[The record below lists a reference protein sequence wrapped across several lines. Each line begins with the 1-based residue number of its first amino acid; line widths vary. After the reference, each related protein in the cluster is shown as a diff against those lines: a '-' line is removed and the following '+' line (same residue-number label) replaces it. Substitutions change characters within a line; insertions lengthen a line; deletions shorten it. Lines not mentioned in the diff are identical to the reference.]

1 MAGNFQP
8 AKLDVDPTILDSNLM
23 VVDQP
28 EDPFSSLFPTS
39 STKNHSLDKLLP
51 GAQYDSK
58 SVIPKPGMCVKTK
71 NAAGT
76 KFFINLC
83 KLAEIPA
90 PPPIEESELSRII
103 SSEDYTS
110 PWRVPMSL
118 GIPRKEK
125 DKSGGECFA
134 AEIAV
139 NSSWFEN
146 TVVHSDIVLSFV
158 LTIAMEGLCEKHGE
172 DARLD
177 RNNWTVLKNKK
188 FMGEVDKCPP
198 HNIQI
203 RQTSGI
209 EHIEESSAKSL
220 ISKSSSKKLDN
231 STNNLST
238 KKSIIE
244 VLPDESE
251 GKTTKEIEP
260 KYRIMKDPIN
270 KPVQLKCRVMLPG
283 VNSAKEVVL
292 DVGEDRLV
300 VTCSKTHHLLDIF
313 LPHTLDADNTSA
325 SFVMEEHVLN
335 INIPLL

>member
-39 STKNHSLDKLLP
+39 NKKNHSLDKLLP

-58 SVIPKPGMCVKTK
+58 SVIPKPGMCIKTK

-110 PWRVPMSL
+110 PWRCPMSL
-118 GIPRKEK
+118 GTPRKEK

-139 NSSWFEN
+139 NSSWFEK
-146 TVVHSDIVLSFV
+146 TLVHSDIVLSFV
-158 LTIAMEGLCEKHGE
+158 LTIAMEGLCDKNGE

-209 EHIEESSAKSL
+209 EHIEESSPKSL
-220 ISKSSSKKLDN
+220 MAESSTKKLD
-231 STNNLST
+231 SNNTS

-244 VLPDESE
+244 VLPDESDV
-251 GKTTKEIEP
+251 KTTKEIEP

-270 KPVQLKCRVMLPG
+270 SPVQLKCRIVLPG
-283 VNSAKEVVL
+283 VNSAKDVVL

-300 VTCSKTHHLLDIF
+300 VTCSKTRHLLDIF
-313 LPHTLDADNTSA
+313 LPHTLDADNASA
-325 SFVMEEHVLN
+325 SFVIEEHVLN